1 LISISCEDDDNDFI
15 PIPVILDFA
24 PDVITLGDTIN
35 LIGGNFIPDITGNEV
50 LFSSTLEG
58 NTYSIDV
65 PAEVIAAQTNILTV
79 IVPPSVISGP
89 ITVTANGQTGTSDI
103 LNITLPNLTIVA
115 INPPAANRG
124 ETVNITGVDFGQTIQ
139 DNTVTFGEQTATIT
153 SASST
158 QLEVVVPNSI
168 AIGATTVTVAVQSTG
183 QEASID
189 FEVTDNTSLTVTSYD
204 PPAGSIGDQI
214 TIFGANFSETPA
226 NNQVSFNGI
235 ETPTLS
241 ATSNSLVV
249 TVPSGAI
256 TGPISVTVDGE
267 TAVGPEFVIIFDF
280 TEYVT
285 IPGIDPTA
293 DFIRGFWLTNDIAYI
308 TGEDGILLKTIDAGE
323 NWATLSLPNTAED
336 IYDTFW
342 ITEMV
347 GWVTEANG
355 TIHRTTDGGITW
367 MSWIDEGGIA
377 NGERLRS
384 VVFVDENNGW
394 VSGDNGIILKST
406 DGGASWSLQA
416 AGVYPEIDFDNI
428 YFQDTNRGWI
438 VGEVG
443 TILITTDGGDTW
455 VDNTIDNLNV
465 AEIDLKRITFTDAMN
480 GWFAGEQLTIYKTS
494 DGGITWEPAAISG
507 SYFDDLNDLVVVNEQ
522 LIIAVGDDGG
532 IARSVNGGQSF
543 IAEVSPLTT
552 ENFDGVMASPDGNRA
567 IAVSDLASI
576 IK

>member
-1 LISISCEDDDNDFI
+1 
-15 PIPVILDFA
+15 
-24 PDVITLGDTIN
+24 
-35 LIGGNFIPDITGNEV
+35 
-50 LFSSTLEG
+50 
-58 NTYSIDV
+58 
-65 PAEVIAAQTNILTV
+65 
-79 IVPPSVISGP
+79 
-89 ITVTANGQTGTSDI
+89 
-103 LNITLPNLTIVA
+103 
-115 INPPAANRG
+115 
-124 ETVNITGVDFGQTIQ
+124 
-139 DNTVTFGEQTATIT
+139 
-153 SASST
+153 
-158 QLEVVVPNSI
+158 
-168 AIGATTVTVAVQSTG
+168 
-183 QEASID
+183 
-189 FEVTDNTSLTVTSYD
+189 
-204 PPAGSIGDQI
+204 
-214 TIFGANFSETPA
+214 
-226 NNQVSFNGI
+226 
-235 ETPTLS
+235 
-241 ATSNSLVV
+241 
-249 TVPSGAI
+249 
-256 TGPISVTVDGE
+256 
-267 TAVGPEFVIIFDF
+267 
-280 TEYVT
+280 
-285 IPGIDPTA
+285 
-293 DFIRGFWLTNDIAYI
+293 
-308 TGEDGILLKTIDAGE
+308 
-323 NWATLSLPNTAED
+323 
-336 IYDTFW
+336 
-342 ITEMV
+342 MV

-480 GWFAGEQLTIYKTS
+480 GWFTGEQLTIYNTI
-494 DGGITWEPAAISG
+494 DGGLTWEPAAISG